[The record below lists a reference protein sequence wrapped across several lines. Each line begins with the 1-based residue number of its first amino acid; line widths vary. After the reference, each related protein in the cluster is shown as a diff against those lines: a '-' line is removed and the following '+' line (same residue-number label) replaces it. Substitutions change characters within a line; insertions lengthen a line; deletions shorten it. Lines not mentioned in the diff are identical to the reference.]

1 VKAQF
6 LFISA
11 VVAGGIMITVSGT
24 VSDAREERYS
34 PGSRLPNQLDS
45 VRDEARRVDITDA
58 GDRRRFRRAVG
69 RLGYSSSVDFW
80 ASQEC
85 FNVSLRSGTR
95 SATLDCV
102 G

>member
-1 VKAQF
+1 MRGQF
-6 LFISA
+6 LLISA
-11 VVAGGIMITVSGT
+11 VVAGATIFAIAGT
-24 VSDAREERYS
+24 LSDTRTQNYS
-34 PGSRLPNQLDS
+34 PESRLPYQIDS
-45 VRDEARRVDITDA
+45 VRDEAQRVDMTDA

>member
-1 VKAQF
+1 MKAQF
-6 LFISA
+6 LLISA
-11 VVAGGIMITVSGT
+11 IVAGGIMIAVFGVVSG
-24 VSDAREERYS
+24 AKEEDYS
-34 PGSRLPNQLDS
+34 PESRLPYQIDS
-45 VRDEARRVDITDA
+45 VRDEAQRVDMTDA